1 MTAIKWSLWE
11 EECKHIILKF
21 LHHMQS
27 GISLICRL
35 WEVKD
40 VLCKS
45 YKTIKIRKQ
54 KAIAGKNQKRRQNEI
69 MKKCTINPK
78 WRQKRRKWEQ

>member
-1 MTAIKWSLWE
+1 
-11 EECKHIILKF
+11 
-21 LHHMQS
+21 MQS

-45 YKTIKIRKQ
+45 YKTTKIRKQ
-54 KAIAGKNQKRRQNEI
+54 RAVAGKNQKRRQNEI

>member
-1 MTAIKWSLWE
+1 
-11 EECKHIILKF
+11 
-21 LHHMQS
+21 MQS

-45 YKTIKIRKQ
+45 YKTTKIRKQ
-54 KAIAGKNQKRRQNEI
+54 RAVAGKNQKRRQNEI
-69 MKKCTINPK
+69 MKKMYN
-78 WRQKRRKWEQ
+78 